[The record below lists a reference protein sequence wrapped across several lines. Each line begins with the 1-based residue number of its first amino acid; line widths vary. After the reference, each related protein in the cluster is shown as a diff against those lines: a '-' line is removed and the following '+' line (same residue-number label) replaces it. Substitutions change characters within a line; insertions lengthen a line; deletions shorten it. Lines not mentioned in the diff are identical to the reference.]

1 MFVSLLSAKEPIELT
16 VCLDVSTLIC
26 CENLA
31 TELCCSNG
39 WLCWG
44 ASARKGILEARFCQ
58 RRGLDRTDS
67 RAMCKQPPVF
77 IIKWLAMSNRQYP
90 EVALHELS
98 KLADHEYEQ
107 LLSRAEDDLD
117 TFLAGVEPIIAAVRA
132 EGDEALARFAREF
145 DGAKSL
151 TADAIA
157 ATRQDIDKAFDKVD
171 RAMIETLEYSADN
184 IRRFHEAQ
192 LPPEMWMKEIRPGV
206 LVGERATPIDSVAC
220 YSPRGKGSFPS
231 VTLMTAIPA
240 SVAGVPEPIILT
252 PPGADGDVDPATLVA
267 ARLAGAE
274 RVFKAGG
281 AQAVAAVAYGT
292 ATVPRCFKIVGPGN
306 PWLVAAKRKLVG
318 RIDPGLPA
326 GPSETIILA
335 DETANPL
342 IAALDMTIESEHGPD
357 SSSFL
362 VTWSRDIAE
371 AVRKAI
377 PDYWDQQNE
386 KLAGYSSTVLS
397 GQRGGI
403 VLADSPE
410 AAYAFINDYAPEH
423 CQVLSKTPYEHL
435 AHIRNASEILLG
447 EHAAGSIAN
456 YMMGPN
462 CVLPTSGAART
473 HSPLGVHDFMKTCS
487 VGHMTAS
494 GYSEMA
500 PHTHRFATYEGFDGH
515 ANAVSELRDE
525 AVARMKKGDAV

>member
-1 MFVSLLSAKEPIELT
+1 MT
-16 VCLDVSTLIC
+16 V
-26 CENLA
+26 
-31 TELCCSNG
+31 
-39 WLCWG
+39 
-44 ASARKGILEARFCQ
+44 
-58 RRGLDRTDS
+58 
-67 RAMCKQPPVF
+67 
-77 IIKWLAMSNRQYP
+77 RQYP
-90 EVALHELS
+90 EVALHD
-98 KLADHEYEQ
+98 LAQLCVTEREQ

-117 TFLAGVEPIIAAVRA
+117 PFIEGVRPIIEAVRR
-132 EGDEALARFAREF
+132 EGDEALARFGRKF
-145 DGAKSL
+145 DGATNLS
-151 TADAIA
+151 AGSIA
-157 ATRQDIDKAFDKVD
+157 ASKSDIDKAFDKID

-192 LPPEMWMKEIRPGV
+192 RPAEMWMKEIRPGV

-240 SVAGVPEPIILT
+240 SVAGVPQPIILT
-252 PPGADGDVDPATLVA
+252 PPGPDGHIDPATLVA
-267 ARLAGAE
+267 ARLAGVE
-274 RVFKAGG
+274 QVFKAGG
-281 AQAVAAVAYGT
+281 ALAVAAAAYGT

-306 PWLVAAKRKLVG
+306 PWLVAAKRVLVG

-335 DETANPL
+335 DESANPL

-362 VTWSRDIAE
+362 VTWDRQFAE
-371 AVRKAI
+371 TVRKAI
-377 PDYWDQQNE
+377 PQYWDKQNE
-386 KLAGYSSTVLS
+386 TLAGYSSTVLS

-403 VLADSPE
+403 VLVSNVTE
-410 AAYAFINDYAPEH
+410 AYAFINDYAPEH

-462 CVLPTSGAART
+462 CVLPTSAAART

-487 VGHMTAS
+487 VGHMTAT
-494 GYSEMA
+494 GYAEMA

-515 ANAVSELRDE
+515 ANAVSGLRDE
-525 AVARMKKGDAV
+525 AVNRMNKNFI

>member
-1 MFVSLLSAKEPIELT
+1 MT
-16 VCLDVSTLIC
+16 V
-26 CENLA
+26 
-31 TELCCSNG
+31 
-39 WLCWG
+39 
-44 ASARKGILEARFCQ
+44 
-58 RRGLDRTDS
+58 
-67 RAMCKQPPVF
+67 
-77 IIKWLAMSNRQYP
+77 RQYP
-90 EVALHELS
+90 EVALHDLAQLS
-98 KLADHEYEQ
+98 FSEREQ

-117 TFLAGVEPIIAAVRA
+117 AFIDGVRPIIQAVRT
-132 EGDEALARFAREF
+132 EGDEAVARFGRKF
-145 DGAKSL
+145 DGAASL
-151 TADAIA
+151 TADSIA
-157 ATRQDIDKAFDKVD
+157 ASKADIDKAFNKIDKK
-171 RAMIETLEYSADN
+171 MIETLEYSADN

-192 LPPEMWMKEIRPGV
+192 MPPEMWMKEIRPGV

-240 SVAGVPEPIILT
+240 SVAGVPQPIILT
-252 PPGADGDVDPATLVA
+252 PPGADGEVDPATLVA
-267 ARLAGAE
+267 ARLAGVE
-274 RVFKAGG
+274 QVFKAGG
-281 AQAVAAVAYGT
+281 APAVAAVAYGT
-292 ATVPRCFKIVGPGN
+292 ASIPRCFKIVGPGN
-306 PWLVAAKRKLVG
+306 PWLVAAKRLLAG

-326 GPSETIILA
+326 GPSETIILV

-362 VTWSRDIAE
+362 VTWDREFAE

-377 PDYWDQQNE
+377 PRYWDKQSE
-386 KLAGYSSTVLS
+386 KLAAYSSTVLS
-397 GQRGGI
+397 GKRGGV
-403 VLADSPE
+403 VLAATPQE
-410 AAYAFINDYAPEH
+410 AYAFINDYAPEH

-462 CVLPTSGAART
+462 CVLPTSAAART

-487 VGHMTAS
+487 VGHMTAT
-494 GYSEMA
+494 GYAEMA

-515 ANAVSELRDE
+515 ANAVSELRSE
-525 AVARMKKGDAV
+525 AFNQVNKESQE

>member
-1 MFVSLLSAKEPIELT
+1 MT
-16 VCLDVSTLIC
+16 V
-26 CENLA
+26 
-31 TELCCSNG
+31 
-39 WLCWG
+39 
-44 ASARKGILEARFCQ
+44 
-58 RRGLDRTDS
+58 
-67 RAMCKQPPVF
+67 
-77 IIKWLAMSNRQYP
+77 RQYP
-90 EVALHELS
+90 EVALHDLAQLS
-98 KLADHEYEQ
+98 VTEREQ
-107 LLSRAEDDLD
+107 LLSRAEDDID
-117 TFLAGVEPIIAAVRA
+117 AFIEGVRPIIDAVRN
-132 EGDEALARFAREF
+132 EGDEAIARYGRQF
-145 DGAKSL
+145 DKAQSL
-151 TADAIA
+151 TADSIA
-157 ATRQDIDKAFDKVD
+157 ASKADIDKAFDKVD

-206 LVGERATPIDSVAC
+206 LVGERASPIDSVAC

-240 SVAGVPEPIILT
+240 AVAGVPQPIILT
-252 PPGADGDVDPATLVA
+252 PAGADGEVDAATLVA
-267 ARLAGAE
+267 ARLAGVE
-274 RVFKAGG
+274 QVFKAGG
-281 AQAVAAVAYGT
+281 ALAVAAVAYGT
-292 ATVPRCFKIVGPGN
+292 ASIPRCFKIVGPGN
-306 PWLVAAKRKLVG
+306 PWLVAAKRVLAG

-335 DETANPL
+335 DESANPY

-362 VTWSRDIAE
+362 VTWDREFAE
-371 AVRKAI
+371 AVRQAI
-377 PDYWDQQNE
+377 PQYWDQQNE
-386 KLAGYSSTVLS
+386 TLAGYSSTVLS
-397 GQRGGI
+397 GQRGGV
-403 VLADSPE
+403 VLVANAQE
-410 AAYAFINDYAPEH
+410 AYAFINDYAPEH

-462 CVLPTSGAART
+462 CVLPTSAAART

-487 VGHMTAS
+487 VGHMTAT

-515 ANAVSELRDE
+515 ANAVSKLRDE
-525 AVARMKKGDAV
+525 AVSKMNKER

>member
-1 MFVSLLSAKEPIELT
+1 MT
-16 VCLDVSTLIC
+16 V
-26 CENLA
+26 
-31 TELCCSNG
+31 
-39 WLCWG
+39 
-44 ASARKGILEARFCQ
+44 
-58 RRGLDRTDS
+58 
-67 RAMCKQPPVF
+67 
-77 IIKWLAMSNRQYP
+77 RQYP
-90 EVALHELS
+90 EVALHDLAQLS
-98 KLADHEYEQ
+98 VTEREQ

-117 TFLAGVEPIIAAVRA
+117 SFIEGARPIIEAVRT
-132 EGDEALARFAREF
+132 EGDEALARFGREF
-145 DGAKSL
+145 DGAASL
-151 TADAIA
+151 SAGSIA
-157 ATRQDIDKAFDKVD
+157 ASKSDIDKAFDKID

-192 LPPEMWMKEIRPGV
+192 RPPEMWMKEIRPGV

-240 SVAGVPEPIILT
+240 SVAGVPQPIILT
-252 PPGADGDVDPATLVA
+252 PPGPDGDVDPATLVA
-267 ARLAGAE
+267 ARLAGVE
-274 RVFKAGG
+274 QVFKAGG

-292 ATVPRCFKIVGPGN
+292 ASVPRCFKIVGPGS
-306 PWLVAAKRKLVG
+306 PWLVAAKRVLAG

-335 DETANPL
+335 DESANPF

-362 VTWSRDIAE
+362 VTWDRQIAE

-377 PDYWDQQNE
+377 PQYWDRQSE

-403 VLADSPE
+403 VLAANAAE
-410 AAYAFINDYAPEH
+410 AYAFINDYAPEH

-462 CVLPTSGAART
+462 CVLPTSAAART

-487 VGHMTAS
+487 VGHMTAT
-494 GYSEMA
+494 GYAEMA

-525 AVARMKKGDAV
+525 AVSQMNTKES

>member
-1 MFVSLLSAKEPIELT
+1 MTA
-16 VCLDVSTLIC
+16 
-26 CENLA
+26 
-31 TELCCSNG
+31 
-39 WLCWG
+39 
-44 ASARKGILEARFCQ
+44 
-58 RRGLDRTDS
+58 
-67 RAMCKQPPVF
+67 
-77 IIKWLAMSNRQYP
+77 RQYP
-90 EVALHELS
+90 EVSLHDLTQLS
-98 KLADHEYEQ
+98 RLEREQ

-117 TFLAGVEPIIAAVRA
+117 SFLDGVGPIIDAVRV
-132 EGDEALARFAREF
+132 EGDEAVARFGRDF
-145 DGAKSL
+145 DGAGSL
-151 TADAIA
+151 TADSLA
-157 ATRQDIDKAFDKVD
+157 ATQTDFNQAFDQIDKSMV
-171 RAMIETLEYSADN
+171 ETLEYSADN

-192 LPPEMWMKEIRPGV
+192 MPSDMWMKEIRPGV

-231 VTLMTAIPA
+231 VTLMTAVPA
-240 SVAGVPEPIILT
+240 CVAGVPNPIILT
-252 PPGADGDVDPATLVA
+252 PPGPDGKVDPATLVA
-267 ARLAGAE
+267 AKLAGVE
-274 RVFKAGG
+274 QVYKVGG

-292 ATVPRCFKIVGPGN
+292 ETIPRCFKIVGPGS

-335 DETANPL
+335 DPSANPL

-362 VTWSRDIAE
+362 VTWCPDLAQAVRE
-371 AVRKAI
+371 AVPR
-377 PDYWDQQNE
+377 YWNEQNDI
-386 KLAGYSSTVLS
+386 LANYSSTVLS
-397 GQRGGI
+397 GTRGGI
-403 VLADSPE
+403 VLAAHAE
-410 AAYAFINDYAPEH
+410 EAYAFINDYAPEH
-423 CQVLSKTPYEHL
+423 CQVLSKTPFEHL

-462 CVLPTSGAART
+462 CVLPTSAAART

-487 VGHMTAS
+487 VGHMTQT

-515 ANAVSELRDE
+515 AGRGQKTISLN
-525 AVARMKKGDAV
+525 